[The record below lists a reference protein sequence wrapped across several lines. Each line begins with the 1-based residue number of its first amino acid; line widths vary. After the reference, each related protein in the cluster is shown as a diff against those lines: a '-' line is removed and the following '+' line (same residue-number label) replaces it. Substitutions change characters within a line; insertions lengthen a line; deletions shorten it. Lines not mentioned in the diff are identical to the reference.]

1 MKRYQNISTVTTAV
15 MKKSANGEFR
25 NMTVKA
31 GQIVHVSDEDIQ
43 MTKDS
48 YNPRENNPF
57 DCGFIAAIPE
67 GKPSHP
73 KAPKLGKNPTQKKA
87 QEAVK
92 LGAAAVK
99 KMLENIA
106 DHRGLVIMRRAL
118 ENERNALTDSQRSE
132 IDRMIDRQM
141 DKVERIQESNKEKF
155 GAKA

>member
-25 NMTVKA
+25 NSTVKA
-31 GQIVHVSDEDIQ
+31 GQIVHVTEDDIE

-57 DCGFIAAIPE
+57 DTGFIAEIPA
-67 GKPSHP
+67 GKSSHP
-73 KAPKLGKNPTQKKA
+73 KAPKLTKNPTQKKA

-92 LGAAAVK
+92 LGTDAVK
-99 KMLENIA
+99 KMLDGIY
-106 DHRGLVIMRRAL
+106 DHRGLVIIRRAV
-118 ENERNALTDSQRSE
+118 EAERQAITDSQRSQ

-141 DKVERIQESNKEKF
+141 DKVERIQEDNKEKF
-155 GAKA
+155 GLKA